1 MTSRNA
7 PPEILRSLLRGQVHT
22 VGVGMHNFMDAAQV
36 ANAPNDPVMQARL
49 DSCVFKG
56 AVKRNGEWE
65 AVPMCSMNQQ
75 TWSEVYDA
83 RLNDPELLQEAQ
95 VSADSPSSPK
105 SAGSPLDKATAP
117 FATNARR

>member
-1 MTSRNA
+1 ALYRIGRYMTSRNA

-36 ANAPNDPVMQARL
+36 ANAAHDPVVKARL

-56 AVKRNGEWE
+56 AVKRNGEWV

-83 RLNDPELLQEAQ
+83 RLQDPELVRQAQ
-95 VSADSPSSPK
+95 VPVS
-105 SAGSPLDKATAP
+105 
-117 FATNARR
+117 

>member
-1 MTSRNA
+1 MKALSRLFRYMTSRNA

-36 ANAPNDPVMQARL
+36 ANAPNDPVVQARL

-56 AVKRNGEWE
+56 AVKRNGVWE

-83 RLNDPELLQEAQ
+83 RLSDPELRQEPQ
-95 VSADSPSSPK
+95 VPSAR
-105 SAGSPLDKATAP
+105 AP
-117 FATNARR
+117 EPALPV